1 MVDSTQEQTSTD
13 ESARI
18 ELRKYERAQRV
29 RTTVRRSLVFVIFVT
44 ILGLL
49 YTGYKVAGQSI
60 DDAQRDWP
68 VIGSVLPA
76 TNDLIMPPIS
86 AIISEF
92 NDPPQRRNPKTL
104 GGFIFDAALFTAREA
119 FFGFVAGVVLGF
131 GLAVLM
137 LRSRT
142 IERGLMPY
150 VVVSQTVPL
159 VAIAPIIVIW
169 GQTNFGWLP
178 FTWNAW
184 MSVSI
189 IATYLTFFPVA
200 VNGLKGLQSPSAE
213 AVELMESYASSRTQT
228 LLKLRLPAAVPY
240 LFAAFKLA
248 ASASIVGAI
257 VGEISSGV
265 GGGIG
270 RLILDFASR
279 YTTGPER
286 LYASVAGA
294 AALGIVVFGLISL
307 LERHVVGGTA
317 RETSIS

>member
-1 MVDSTQEQTSTD
+1 MESVQEGSETAASVRA
-13 ESARI
+13 EIR
-18 ELRKYERAQRV
+18 RYERARQIRA
-29 RTTVRRSLVFVIFVT
+29 TIRRIVVFVVFIV
-44 ILGLL
+44 GLSL
-49 YTGYKVAGQSI
+49 MYTGYKAVGQSI

-68 VIGSVLPA
+68 VIGSVMPA
-76 TNDLIMPPIS
+76 TNDLIMPPIA

-92 NDPPQRRNPKTL
+92 DDPPQRRNPKTL
-104 GGFIFDAALFTAREA
+104 GGFIFEASLFTAREA
-119 FFGFVAGVVLGF
+119 FFGFVAGVVLGM
-131 GLAVLM
+131 GLAILM
-137 LRSRT
+137 LRSRS

-169 GQTNFGWLP
+169 GQTNFDWLP
-178 FTWNAW
+178 FTWQNW

-213 AVELMESYASSRTQT
+213 AIELMDSYASSRTQT
-228 LLKLRLPAAVPY
+228 LLKLRLPASVPY

-294 AALGIVVFGLISL
+294 AVLGIVVFGLISL
-307 LERHVVGGTA
+307 AERYALGGRTQ
-317 RETSIS
+317 ENPLT

>member
-1 MVDSTQEQTSTD
+1 MVDSLD
-13 ESARI
+13 EGVDAAVVRAEI
-18 ELRKYERAQRV
+18 RRYERRARLRNV
-29 RTTVRRSLVFVIFVT
+29 VRRVVVFAAFVIA
-44 ILGLL
+44 LSLL
-49 YTGYKVAGQSI
+49 YSGYKAVGQSI

-68 VIGSVLPA
+68 VIGSVMPA

-86 AIISEF
+86 AILSEF
-92 NDPPQRRNPKTL
+92 DDPPQRRNAKTL
-104 GGFIFDAALFTAREA
+104 GQFIFEASLFTAREA
-119 FFGFVAGVVLGF
+119 FFGFVAGIVLGLS
-131 GLAVLM
+131 LAILM

-213 AVELMESYASSRTQT
+213 SIELMDSYAASRTQT
-228 LLKLRLPAAVPY
+228 LLKLRFPASVPY
-240 LFAAFKLA
+240 LFAALKLA

-294 AALGIVVFGLISL
+294 AVLGIVVFGLISIA
-307 LERHVVGGTA
+307 ERYALRGRAQENPVV
-317 RETSIS
+317 

>member
-1 MVDSTQEQTSTD
+1 MESLD
-13 ESARI
+13 EGANAASVRAEIR
-18 ELRKYERAQRV
+18 RYERSERF
-29 RTTVRRSLVFVIFVT
+29 RTLLRRIAVFAVFVVA
-44 ILGLL
+44 LSLL
-49 YTGYKVAGQSI
+49 YSGYKAVGQSI

-68 VIGSVLPA
+68 VVGSVMPA

-86 AIISEF
+86 AILSEF
-92 NDPPQRRNPKTL
+92 DDPPQRRNSKTL
-104 GGFIFDAALFTAREA
+104 GEFIFEASLFTAREA
-119 FFGFVAGVVLGF
+119 FFGFVAGVVLGLS
-131 GLAVLM
+131 LAILM
-137 LRSRT
+137 LRSRA

-150 VVVSQTVPL
+150 VVISQTVPL

-169 GQTNFGWLP
+169 GQTNFDWLP
-178 FTWNAW
+178 FTWEAW

-200 VNGLKGLQSPSAE
+200 VNGLKGLQSPSAA
-213 AVELMESYASSRTQT
+213 AVELMDSYASSRTQT
-228 LLKLRLPAAVPY
+228 ILKLRLPASVPY

-294 AALGIVVFGLISL
+294 AVLGIVVFGLISIA
-307 LERHVVGGTA
+307 ERYALGGRSQENPVT
-317 RETSIS
+317 

>member
-1 MVDSTQEQTSTD
+1 M
-13 ESARI
+13 
-18 ELRKYERAQRV
+18 
-29 RTTVRRSLVFVIFVT
+29 
-44 ILGLL
+44 
-49 YTGYKVAGQSI
+49 
-60 DDAQRDWP
+60 
-68 VIGSVLPA
+68 IGSVLPA

-86 AIISEF
+86 AILSEF

-104 GGFIFDAALFTAREA
+104 GGFIFDAALFAAREA

-131 GLAVLM
+131 GLAVLV

-159 VAIAPIIVIW
+159 VAIVPIIVIW

-213 AVELMESYASSRTQT
+213 AVELMESYASSRTHT
-228 LLKLRLPAAVPY
+228 LLKLRLPASVPY

-248 ASASIVGAI
+248 ASASI

-294 AALGIVVFGLISL
+294 AVSGIVVFGLISL
-307 LERHVVGGTA
+307 LERYVVGGRE
-317 RETSIS
+317 RETSTL